1 LAAEVKRTPAAG
13 PEEDWSVARLL
24 PTTGIRGQEEQEK
37 RATSCLLATM
47 RAVPDF
53 GRALVAD
60 LGGPRGR
67 IKTFAEVQLKD
78 SSGKTVIPDGAIVVE
93 WGKSRWHA
101 LVEVKTGA
109 AELGEEQVSRYLD
122 VAKQMGLDAVITISN
137 QITASPAE
145 SPLGIAGSKL
155 KKVDLRHLS
164 WYRVITEAVVQHRH
178 RGISDP
184 DQAFILEE
192 LIAYL
197 EHERSGASGFQDMG
211 QEWVKVR
218 ESVRDQTLRAS
229 DPEARA
235 VVERWEQ
242 FVDYLCLGLSQE
254 LGREVSPVRSKK
266 QAREDR
272 LTEPLNE
279 LADAG
284 ILRASLRVP
293 DAIASVEIEADL
305 RSRRVTTSVQV
316 AAPKDK
322 KARGRVGWMLGQ
334 LKRAPPDLRI
344 AARFARSS
352 ETTACLLEQVRAD
365 PSGLLSPNDPKREP
379 RLFELALSRPMGKK
393 RGRGGGSFAE
403 DTRRQTLSFYR
414 EIVQD
419 LKPWRAPAPKLPEEP
434 SEEDEPEP
442 SLEPAF
448 RQEVPGSEPTPS

>member
-1 LAAEVKRTPAAG
+1 MKRTPDAG
-13 PEEDWSVARLL
+13 PEDDWAVARLL

-37 RATSCLLATM
+37 RATSSLLAVM

-53 GRALVAD
+53 GRALVAE

-78 SSGKTVIPDGAIVVE
+78 SAGKTVIPDGAIVVE

-137 QITASPAE
+137 EITASPTE
-145 SPLGIAGSKL
+145 SPLKIHGSKH

-178 RGISDP
+178 RGVSDP

-192 LIAYL
+192 LIVYL
-197 EHERSGASGFQDMG
+197 EHDHSGASGFQDMG

-235 VVERWEQ
+235 VMERWEQ
-242 FVDYLCLGLSQE
+242 FIDYLCLGLSQE
-254 LGREVSPVRSKK
+254 LGREVSPMRSKK

-272 LTEPLNE
+272 LAEPLNE
-279 LADAG
+279 LADTG
-284 ILRASLRVP
+284 LLRASVRVP
-293 DAIASVEIEADL
+293 DAIAPVEIDADL
-305 RSRRVTTSVQV
+305 RSRRVSTSVKV

-334 LKRAPPDLRI
+334 LKDAPPDLRI
-344 AARFARSS
+344 AARFAYSS
-352 ETTACLLEQVRAD
+352 ETTACLLDQLRED
-365 PSGLLSPNDPKREP
+365 PTALLSPNDPKREP

-393 RGRGGGSFAE
+393 RGRGGGSFVE
-403 DTRRQTLSFYR
+403 DTRRQALSFYR

-419 LKPWRAPAPKLPEEP
+419 LKPWRPPAPKLPEEP
-434 SEEDEPEP
+434 LEGEAIEAED
-442 SLEPAF
+442 SPAASSSSVF
-448 RQEVPGSEPTPS
+448 